1 MAIRPARVPLPLR
14 IVIRDPVPGVA
25 LALQSGR
32 FDLVMPTSVTA
43 SAVTFDFA
51 VEAGRQGVDG
61 PVVCY
66 GPFTQGPP
74 AGRFVYITV
83 GTRAGQPNS
92 PWERRAKVP
101 LQGIT
106 PELLDRAV
114 ARPGSVLE
122 VSFGGKGRDGSPV
135 CATVKLPPDAWKLIV
150 PGR

>member
-1 MAIRPARVPLPLR
+1 MAIRPERVPLHLR

-32 FDLVMPTSVTA
+32 FDLVMPTSVTP

-51 VEAGRQGVDG
+51 VEASRPAGGG
-61 PVVCY
+61 AVVCY

-74 AGRFVYITV
+74 ADRFVYVTV
-83 GTRAGQPNS
+83 GTRAGQPDS
-92 PWERRAKVP
+92 PWERRAKIP

-106 PELLDRAV
+106 PDLFDRAV

-135 CATVKLPPDAWKLIV
+135 CATVKLPPDAWKLIA

>member
-1 MAIRPARVPLPLR
+1 MAIRPERVRLQMR
-14 IVIRDPVPGVA
+14 IVVRDPVPGVA

-51 VEAGRQGVDG
+51 VEAGRQAAGG
-61 PVVCY
+61 EVVCY

-74 AGRFVYITV
+74 AGRFVYVTV
-83 GTRAGQPNS
+83 GTRAGQLDS
-92 PWERRAKVP
+92 PWERRAKIP

-106 PELLDRAV
+106 PELLDRA
-114 ARPGSVLE
+114 ADRPGSVLE
-122 VSFGGKGRDGSPV
+122 VSFGGTGRDGSPV
-135 CATVKLPPDAWKLIV
+135 CATVKLPPDAWKVIA